1 MIAVFCNVPEVAV
14 TVTVA
19 VMGGGFDDDP
29 PPHASSRI
37 SPNRVIP
44 AGQSGTATVT
54 RLRRQ

>member
-1 MIAVFCNVPEVAV
+1 VFCNVPEVAV